1 MKPDLKPTGRVAGM
15 LFLAQGLIAIPVY
28 TSAGL
33 MGSITTSRFL
43 TAAAVDADKIQA
55 GMMLAGLVRLVRL
68 GSFEHVRRL
77 NGVCLSLM
85 DGRSTIPG

>member
-43 TAAAVDADKIQA
+43 TAAAVRNYRGRRQLGRANCLRPQA
-55 GMMLAGLVRLVRL
+55 PDPCPPLRSGNAVR
-68 GSFEHVRRL
+68 S
-77 NGVCLSLM
+77 
-85 DGRSTIPG
+85 P

>member
-15 LFLAQGLIAIPVY
+15 LLLAQALIAIPVY

-43 TAAAVDADKIQA
+43 TAAAV
-55 GMMLAGLVRLVRL
+55 R
-68 GSFEHVRRL
+68 
-77 NGVCLSLM
+77 N
-85 DGRSTIPG
+85 